1 MATRTIEIEEGDLDL
16 ILDAIR
22 AKSNHHKSSYNRIKN
37 SGYGSVATKDK
48 AKKHKDLA
56 DDLDRIETN
65 IAYSFI

>member
-1 MATRTIEIEEGDLDL
+1 MATRTIEIDESDLDL

-22 AKSNHHKSSYNRIKN
+22 TKSHHHKSNYNRIKN
-37 SGYGSVATKDK
+37 SGYGSAATQDK

-56 DDLDRIETN
+56 DDLDRIETT